1 MSDCPE
7 KRLLQLQTGN
17 PVELRL
23 LLSIK
28 CKSRKH
34 AFELEKT
41 LHEILKGKKILNE
54 WFRVM
59 KSKIFKTIN
68 ILANNP
74 DYKQVTNNI
83 GLFMGP
89 DDDEL
94 IEQKA
99 RGRLN
104 SLIDFGKKEN
114 ELIKKCKN
122 KDVEINQL
130 IAAVKKRKVEANI
143 LRVKLHEFGFNHKMI
158 DELLGRK

>member
-1 MSDCPE
+1 MYVYIMQSGCKRNHPIKIGMSDCPE

-59 KSKIFKTIN
+59 KSKIFKYTKKYN
-68 ILANNP
+68 IFYYYLLLKNINNP
-74 DYKQVTNNI
+74 D
-83 GLFMGP
+83 
-89 DDDEL
+89 E
-94 IEQKA
+94 
-99 RGRLN
+99 
-104 SLIDFGKKEN
+104 
-114 ELIKKCKN
+114 IKSKFYEKF
-122 KDVEINQL
+122 KSYIYYTFSF
-130 IAAVKKRKVEANI
+130 
-143 LRVKLHEFGFNHKMI
+143 KL
-158 DELLGRK
+158 